1 MKMDNLRKS
10 TLQEDI
16 VTIYDEDNVMQVQ

>member
-1 MKMDNLRKS
+1 MDNLRKS